1 MAQIKDIAVR
11 LLATFVA
18 TALATLGVSSM
29 LEQTIT
35 SAPALPLWYSACLAG
50 AAAVALVVQ
59 KLAVALKDGKLTQDE
74 INAAT
79 DVRVDAVETK
89 VADVATKVE
98 AVETAVD
105 DIEAGNS

>member
-1 MAQIKDIAVR
+1 MAQIKDIVVR

-29 LEQTIT
+29 LEQTIN

-50 AAAVALVVQ
+50 AAAVALVIQ
-59 KLAVALKDGKLTQDE
+59 KLAVALKDGKLTQEE

-79 DVRVDAVETK
+79 DVRIDTVETK
-89 VADVATKVE
+89 VD

>member
-1 MAQIKDIAVR
+1 MAQVKDIAVR

-59 KLAVALKDGKLTQDE
+59 KLAVALKDGTLTQAE

-79 DVRVDAVETK
+79 DVRIDTVE
-89 VADVATKVE
+89 TKVE

>member
-1 MAQIKDIAVR
+1 MAQVKDIAVR
-11 LLATFVA
+11 LLATFFA

-29 LEQTIT
+29 LEQTSN
-35 SAPALPLWYSACLAG
+35 SAPALPLWYSAWLAG
-50 AAAVALVVQ
+50 AAAVALVIQ
-59 KLAVALKDGKLTQDE
+59 KLAVALKDGKLTQEE

-79 DVRVDAVETK
+79 DVRVDAVETR
-89 VADVATKVE
+89 VD